1 MKLTRKQRA
10 ARAAEACMD
19 ALCEWRAGKI
29 GDTELQWRTW
39 NACRSQRSLL
49 RGPALAGDLGDLAGA
64 AA

>member
-39 NACRSQRSLL
+39 NACRSRGISTRQPAPRIL
-49 RGPALAGDLGDLAGA
+49 RPTGGA
-64 AA
+64 AR